1 MKDDRAGPARH
12 RACIEQVR
20 AHVSE
25 RRACAAL
32 GQHRST
38 QRKIPRGRDDEQ
50 RLTAT
55 AWSLSGAPNG
65 GPVHGGRGHAT
76 RPRSFA
82 SYAGR
87 PHIDEI
93 ELHVL
98 DLLTLT

>member
-1 MKDDRAGPARH
+1 VKDDRAGPARH

-38 QRKIPRGRDDEQ
+38 QRKVPRGRDDEQ

-87 PHIDEI
+87 PPIDEI